1 MIKKDFLHSQS
12 TLTTEKIAYRMKK
25 IYAKLLV
32 ENKFKV
38 GAEKAMEIMNA
49 TKVSES
55 SNQYIE
61 AKTKVKENEYKI
73 LCLNNAMKRYKGLY
87 LGPPIDFQAE
97 GNKIKVFISNL
108 MY

>member
-1 MIKKDFLHSQS
+1 
-12 TLTTEKIAYRMKK
+12 MKK
-25 IYAKLLV
+25 IYKKLLV

-38 GAEKAMEIMNA
+38 GAEKAMEIMN
-49 TKVSES
+49 TTNVPKN

-87 LGPPIDFQAE
+87 LVPPIDFKAK
-97 GNKIKVFISNL
+97 GKKKKKL
-108 MY
+108 K